1 MTKRP
6 KPRAVDKPKDLAR
19 KGFLEALKFC
29 SLITKK
35 EGSPNETS
43 LMLNNKSCCSFNGV
57 LACGISI
64 DEDILAYPN
73 AELITN
79 AIAKCRE
86 HYSITQLDKNRL
98 SIKSNKFKAI
108 VSCLDPAMM
117 QPVIPDPPQ
126 ATLDN
131 RFSEALASVSILAS
145 ETAQSVVTASVLMAG
160 ASLIATD
167 RKVIIEAYHACD
179 LPVGIALPKA
189 FCVALQKIDKKLTKF
204 GYGRSSCTFYFDDE
218 SWLRTQ
224 FFSEPWPDVSRILN
238 RKANMW
244 PVPNEFWQAVDAVA
258 PFSHDGDLHFDTG
271 ILRSSGVEDTG
282 ASHEVFGLPQ
292 GPIFS
297 AKQLKLIQPY
307 MQQVDFMAEGGCL
320 VFQGGMVRGVIAGR
334 AK

>member
-1 MTKRP
+1 MTNP
-6 KPRAVDKPKDLAR
+6 KSRSVDKPALQR
-19 KGFLEALKFC
+19 GFLEALQFC

-35 EGSPNETS
+35 EGSPNETHI
-43 LMLNNKSCCSFNGV
+43 MLHNRVCVGNNGI
-57 LACGISI
+57 LAAGLSI

-79 AIAKCRE
+79 AIGKCGE

-108 VSCLDPAMM
+108 VPCLNPSMM

-131 RFSEALASVSILAS
+131 RFREALTSVSVLAS
-145 ETAQSVVTASVLMAG
+145 ETAQSVITASVLMAG

-167 RKVIIEAYHACD
+167 RKVIMEAYHGCD

-189 FCVALQKIDKKLTKF
+189 FCTALQKIDKKLTKF

-238 RKANMW
+238 RKSNMW
-244 PVPNEFWQAVDAVA
+244 PVPNDFWQAVDAVA

-271 ILRSSGVEDTG
+271 ILRSSSVEDTG

-307 MQQVDFMAEGGCL
+307 TQQVDFYG
-320 VFQGGMVRGVIAGR
+320 
-334 AK
+334 